1 MNLLLDQ
8 MQTFARVAE
17 LASFTQAAQVL
28 GIPKA
33 TASLAVQQLEAQ
45 LGTRLLHRTTRRVQL
60 TQDGQAYY
68 ERCKDL
74 LDDVEELQALFQQP
88 GGAALRGRVRIDMST
103 GIARQL
109 VLPRLPELMD
119 RHPLLEV
126 ELSST
131 DRRVDLV
138 GEGFDCVIR
147 VGPVAEPSLVAR
159 PLGNVR
165 VATCASPGYL
175 ARKGWPHTLADLAQ
189 HDLVHYVS
197 TLGTRSAGFETLD
210 SNGETRCHA
219 MSGRITVNSAE
230 AYLGACAA
238 GLGLIQAPLLGV
250 RELIDRGLLVEVM
263 PEHPAPPMPVTL
275 LYAHRRHLS
284 QRVRVVMDWLADVVQ
299 AHLRS
304 EAEAAGAQEL
314 SKQ

>member
-1 MNLLLDQ
+1 MNPLDR
-8 MQTFARVAE
+8 MQIFARVAE

-60 TQDGQAYY
+60 TQDGQVYY

-109 VLPRLPELMD
+109 VLPRLPELLQH
-119 RHPLLEV
+119 HPLLEV

-138 GEGFDCVIR
+138 REGFDCVVR
-147 VGPVAEPSLVAR
+147 VGQLADSGLIAR
-159 PLGNVR
+159 PLGQLRIINCV
-165 VATCASPGYL
+165 SPGYL
-175 ARKGWPHTLADLAQ
+175 EKVGEPQTL
-189 HDLVHYVS
+189 
-197 TLGTRSAGFETLD
+197 E
-210 SNGETRCHA
+210 
-219 MSGRITVNSAE
+219 
-230 AYLGACAA
+230 
-238 GLGLIQAPLLGV
+238 
-250 RELIDRGLLVEVM
+250 
-263 PEHPAPPMPVTL
+263 
-275 LYAHRRHLS
+275 
-284 QRVRVVMDWLADVVQ
+284 
-299 AHLRS
+299 
-304 EAEAAGAQEL
+304 
-314 SKQ
+314 